1 MQVAAIAEEVNH
13 ELQSFGALIKQLL
26 ADVSLR
32 DIRTG
37 RWFMKL
43 LTQYVAFWEAHHPV
57 QLESTLSAE
66 ERSTAAA
73 ALIERA
79 ARVAALAGAGTAGL
93 VTFASITTSETG
105 GVAGPLVLPVA
116 AAGMVTEMV
125 GRSLI
130 HLNLACELA
139 NLYGVRFPAGRE
151 GELVRIYA
159 LATRAEMHETE
170 DDPGRGLVE
179 RVVRLQETGELGKL
193 VASRMVGETLL
204 RNIVPFADVLFSS
217 IGNWRLTHEV
227 GRYVQGYVSRRLELD
242 AAIDAVNK
250 HSSECV
256 DLALEGMWFIFIADG
271 RLTGIET
278 ALVAHLLR
286 RQDARDITPRFVSDE
301 ADWLERVRKMPEV
314 PELRGAFLHALQ
326 VMASVDGS
334 VAGPEGAVL
343 RSAARA
349 LGQAVPDAQR
359 VA

>member
-1 MQVAAIAEEVNH
+1 
-13 ELQSFGALIKQLL
+13 
-26 ADVSLR
+26 
-32 DIRTG
+32 
-37 RWFMKL
+37 
-43 LTQYVAFWEAHHPV
+43 
-57 QLESTLSAE
+57 
-66 ERSTAAA
+66 
-73 ALIERA
+73 
-79 ARVAALAGAGTAGL
+79 
-93 VTFASITTSETG
+93 
-105 GVAGPLVLPVA
+105 
-116 AAGMVTEMV
+116 
-125 GRSLI
+125 
-130 HLNLACELA
+130 
-139 NLYGVRFPAGRE
+139 
-151 GELVRIYA
+151 
-159 LATRAEMHETE
+159 
-170 DDPGRGLVE
+170 
-179 RVVRLQETGELGKL
+179 
-193 VASRMVGETLL
+193 MVGETLL

-250 HSSECV
+250 HSSDCV

-326 VMASVDGS
+326 VMAAVDGS